1 MSFLIEIFIFFSQ
14 LIKLFLFQ
22 VLKKFII
29 FYKIFKNFKLNLK
42 MKMYNMKMFYL
53 IFTTSIN
60 NI

>member
-29 FYKIFKNFKLNLK
+29 FYIIFKNFKLNLK

-53 IFTTSIN
+53 MFTTSIN